1 MLFGIYLVENG
12 VLSCEDF
19 YEALKLQLRS
29 RPQLGGLAI
38 EMRKLSARDVF
49 AVLRRQCESPA
60 DMFGELAVKLGYLTP
75 DDLGHLIHEQSV
87 RLKPFQEILV
97 EAGMLS
103 AEVVAQHAR
112 EYRWTMEQVE
122 ESELA
127 ATS

>member
-12 VLSCEDF
+12 VLSCEEF

-38 EMRKLSARDVF
+38 ELRKLTAREVF
-49 AVLRRQCESPA
+49 AVLRRQCDSPA
-60 DMFGELAVKLGYLTP
+60 DMFGELAVEMGYLRP
-75 DDLGHLIHEQSV
+75 DDLGQLIHEQSL

-97 EAGMLS
+97 EAGILPTD
-103 AEVVAQHAR
+103 VVAQHAR

-122 ESELA
+122 ESEVGA
-127 ATS
+127 AR